1 MIADIL
7 GMNLLMGEVSSTAP
21 SIVKIHSWLLANDA
35 EYKAAINKTRLDRH
49 KLFDNNMNT
58 YISEV
63 VKETH
68 GGEELHAMGIM
79 SAGLN
84 PLTSTPTDFL
94 PSPEN
99 DAVVVVFTE
108 RNILLMGTRAA
119 HGFYWNNIVYVLEM
133 EPDINI
139 IQVGEAFQLL
149 IGDTSFTTIFRKILA
164 LLNSKGLGALEFVPK
179 V

>member
-1 MIADIL
+1 
-7 GMNLLMGEVSSTAP
+7 MNLLMGDVSPSAP
-21 SIVKIHSWLLANDA
+21 SVIKIHSWLLANDP
-35 EYKAAINKTRLDRH
+35 EYKRVVEKTKLDRH
-49 KLFDNNMNT
+49 TIFDKNMNT

-63 VKETH
+63 IKETH
-68 GGEELHAMGIM
+68 GGEELHVMGIM

-84 PLTSTPTDFL
+84 PLTSNPIDFL
-94 PSPEN
+94 PSADN

-108 RNILLMGTRAA
+108 RNILLMGTRAS

-164 LLNSKGLGALEFVPK
+164 LLNSKGLGALEFIPK
-179 V
+179 A